1 VRLSHFFIERPI
13 FAAAVSVVITLVGLI
28 SYFTLPVDQYPNIA
42 PPTVSVNA
50 IYPGATAEEIAETV
64 AAPLEQ
70 QINGITGMLY
80 MSSSSTGEGRMTIS
94 VTFKTG
100 INVDI
105 AQVEVQN
112 RIQSVLPQL
121 PQEVRDLGLTVR
133 KGSTETLLIVHMFAS
148 DPSVDRKYIAN
159 YASLQV
165 RERLLRTPGVG
176 DVTTNAARD
185 YAMRVWIDPERAAAR
200 DLTVQE
206 IVTAL
211 RNSNMQV
218 AGGAIGAPPFNNER
232 RPTS

>member
-1 VRLSHFFIERPI
+1 MRLSHFFIERPI
-13 FAAAVSVVITLVGLI
+13 FAAAVSVVITLVGVI

-50 IYPGATAEEIAETV
+50 VYPGATAEEIAETV

-121 PQEVRDLGLTVR
+121 PQ
-133 KGSTETLLIVHMFAS
+133 GSARPGYHGAQG
-148 DPSVDRKYIAN
+148 VDRNPADR
-159 YASLQV
+159 AHVRLGPFRGSQV
-165 RERLLRTPGVG
+165 HRQLRERCRCASGCC
-176 DVTTNAARD
+176 
-185 YAMRVWIDPERAAAR
+185 
-200 DLTVQE
+200 
-206 IVTAL
+206 
-211 RNSNMQV
+211 
-218 AGGAIGAPPFNNER
+218 ER
-232 RPTS
+232 RAWGM